1 MIRWRITLRCVC
13 LFQMEAG
20 VQRLSS
26 HFTWPEFCDQRRD
39 FHQDFVYNVTMFA
52 ATCGFPWSEV
62 AQAAV
67 MAKALFPKL
76 DCQSARLVPLSLLS
90 LSLLQPWNHHSVFFN
105 RQVQMSPRCCPC
117 WGTCCPSICWTSA
130 LPSGLS
136 SPASSRICASGSA
149 GFSRRCLGE
158 PPRRQPS
165 SCTWRCSPPPPHVL
179 WHRWQNQ
186 YS

>member
-1 MIRWRITLRCVC
+1 MIGWCITSRCVC

-76 DCQSARLVPLSLLS
+76 DCQSAWMVSLLFSPVLYSNHETSIQFS
-90 LSLLQPWNHHSVFFN
+90 LTTRS
-105 RQVQMSPRCCPC
+105 RCPHAAVHVE
-117 WGTCCPSICWTSA
+117 GHAVRVYAEPQ
-130 LPSGLS
+130 LR
-136 SPASSRICASGSA
+136 PAD
-149 GFSRRCLGE
+149 
-158 PPRRQPS
+158 
-165 SCTWRCSPPPPHVL
+165 
-179 WHRWQNQ
+179 
-186 YS
+186 